1 MDTIK
6 KNHAAGQKK
15 QYGPRPVGE
24 ILHNYLENS
33 NGPLPVAYRE
43 HKAEAEV
50 ETDQLFKNFFP
61 DTHLNVDLKLVTREQ
76 GRIPVGAYL
85 DGAITRDGENHFS
98 FFQNDAEK
106 KRLVVTQRNPH
117 VYLGKRINVNRKDDG
132 TLYPTFNRPR
142 YTKDFSFQDLCR
154 EAAEELLVV
163 AGLIEE
169 KDSEE

>member
-1 MDTIK
+1 M
-6 KNHAAGQKK
+6 
-15 QYGPRPVGE
+15 
-24 ILHNYLENS
+24 
-33 NGPLPVAYRE
+33 
-43 HKAEAEV
+43 
-50 ETDQLFKNFFP
+50 LFRS
-61 DTHLNVDLKLVTREQ
+61 THLDVDLKLVTREQ

-132 TLYPTFNRPR
+132 TLYPTFNRPN
-142 YTKDFSFQDLCR
+142 YTKDFSFQDFCR

-169 KDSEE
+169 

>member
-1 MDTIK
+1 MPFK
-6 KNHAAGQKK
+6 KFDSKVAGSKK
-15 QYGPRPVGE
+15 QSSEPRLAGE

-33 NGPLPVAYRE
+33 NEPLAVAYRE
-43 HKAEAEV
+43 H
-50 ETDQLFKNFFP
+50 FFP
-61 DTHLNVDLKLVTREQ
+61 DTHLDVDLKLVTREQ
-76 GRIPVGAYL
+76 GRMPVGGFL

-132 TLYPTFNRPR
+132 TLYPTFNRPN
-142 YTKDFSFQDLCR
+142 YTKDFSFQDFCR

-169 KDSEE
+169 